1 MDLGGYSAILPG
13 NPAASELMARIKS
26 ASPDDLMPP
35 PDSGKQLSE
44 EQITLLERWVQQ
56 GAEYQKSLVVCGA
69 ESPTLAGGLPSR
81 MDKQPN
87 RHLHP

>member
-1 MDLGGYSAILPG
+1 
-13 NPAASELMARIKS
+13 MARIKS

-44 EQITLLERWVQQ
+44 EQITLLERWIQQ
-56 GAEYQKSLVVCGA
+56 GLNTEIIGRMWRRVAHPCRRS
-69 ESPTLAGGLPSR
+69 PSR